1 MDMKILI
8 IILLMALATFL
19 TRRLML
25 IVPEKYLTV
34 RVKRGLLYVPIGV
47 FAGLIFPT
55 LFLVEGQFVW
65 KVDYLL
71 TTVVCILLMLWKK
84 DFLFSFIGSLIFIVV
99 LQFFK
104 NF

>member
-1 MDMKILI
+1 MSILI

-55 LFLVEGQFVW
+55 LFLEEGQLAW

-84 DFLFSFIGSLIFIVV
+84 DFLFSFIGSLLFIVA
-99 LQFFK
+99 LQFILLK
-104 NF
+104 

>member
-1 MDMKILI
+1 MDMKILT

-34 RVKRGLLYVPIGV
+34 RVKRGLLYVPLGV

-55 LFLVEGQFVW
+55 LFLDQGQLIW
-65 KVDYLL
+65 KADYLL
-71 TTVVCILLMLWKK
+71 TTLVCIVLMLWKK

-99 LQFFK
+99 LQLIM
-104 NF
+104 

>member
-1 MDMKILI
+1 MDMTILK

-55 LFLVEGQFVW
+55 LFFEEGLLVW
-65 KVDYLL
+65 KVDYLV

-84 DFLFSFIGSLIFIVV
+84 DFLFSFIGSLIFIVA
-99 LQFFK
+99 LQIIIR
-104 NF
+104 

>member
-1 MDMKILI
+1 MDMTILI

-55 LFLVEGQFVW
+55 LFLEEGLLGW
-65 KVDYLL
+65 KVDYLV
-71 TTVVCILLMLWKK
+71 TSVVCILLMLWKK
-84 DFLFSFIGSLIFIVV
+84 DFLFSFIGSLIFIVA
-99 LQFFK
+99 LQFILR
-104 NF
+104 

>member
-1 MDMKILI
+1 MDMTILI

-34 RVKRGLLYVPIGV
+34 RVKRGLLYVPLGV

-55 LFLVEGQFVW
+55 LFFDEGQLVW
-65 KVDYLL
+65 KIDYLL
-71 TTVVCILLMLWKK
+71 TTIVCTLLMLWKQ
-84 DFLFSFIGSLIFIVV
+84 DFLFSFIGSLLFIVAF
-99 LQFFK
+99 QFIM
-104 NF
+104 